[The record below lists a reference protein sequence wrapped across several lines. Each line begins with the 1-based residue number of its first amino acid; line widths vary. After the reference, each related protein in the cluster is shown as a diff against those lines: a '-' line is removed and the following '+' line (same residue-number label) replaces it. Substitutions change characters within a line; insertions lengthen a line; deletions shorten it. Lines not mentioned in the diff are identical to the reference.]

1 MSDDPHWMGLWWRS
15 PISVPLVLH
24 ARGGLAVMLL
34 CVVGAPA
41 LLSDYQ
47 LTLFGTGI
55 AYSVAVLGVALG
67 FAGLGMLALTQPAM
81 MLVGGFVAL
90 ELVDVWH
97 VSFLLATVVAV
108 LAGMI
113 IALPLGWLTCRLDKF
128 SFAILGFAFS
138 YLVAMLASS
147 SLLANVTGGELG
159 KPFPALILFGV
170 QLHHF
175 SAFALLS
182 AISLAAFSLAA
193 ILFRST
199 MGRFLLVMKQ
209 DETVARAMGVNTNL
223 HRISLTAIV
232 SGFGALGGALIGQ
245 SSGYLA
251 PPQFDVALSISLLAC
266 ALVGGATYLLG
277 AFVGTM
283 ILYVA
288 PALLGLTRVDSELL
302 VGAILLVCLVAMPN
316 GLLGFVGQT
325 LARSPL
331 ARRSL
336 TRQPAPSRNQPDESD
351 RLDKHVA
358 LGSGS

>member
-1 MSDDPHWMGLWWRS
+1 MSDERHWMGLWWRP
-15 PISVPLVLH
+15 PIAVPLVLH

-47 LTLFGTGI
+47 LTLFSTGI

-81 MLVGGFVAL
+81 MIVGGFVAL
-90 ELVDVWH
+90 ELIDLWH
-97 VSFLLATVVAV
+97 VSFLLAALVAV

-113 IALPLGWLTCRLDKF
+113 VAVPLGWLTCRLDKF
-128 SFAILGFAFS
+128 SFAILGFAFT

-147 SLLANVTGGELG
+147 SVLVDITGGELG
-159 KPFPALILFGV
+159 KPFPALTLFGV
-170 QLHHF
+170 QLHHL

-266 ALVGGATYLLG
+266 ALVGGTAYLLG
-277 AFVGTM
+277 AFIGTM

-288 PALLGLTRVDSELL
+288 PALLGLAQVDSELL
-302 VGAILLVCLVAMPN
+302 VGAILLVFLVAMPT
-316 GLLGFVGQT
+316 GLLGFVGQP
-325 LARSPL
+325 LPGSPRARL
-331 ARRSL
+331 RL
-336 TRQPAPSRNQPDESD
+336 MRQPSPSRHQPNESD
-351 RLDKHVA
+351 RPDNRMA
-358 LGSGS
+358 LRGGS